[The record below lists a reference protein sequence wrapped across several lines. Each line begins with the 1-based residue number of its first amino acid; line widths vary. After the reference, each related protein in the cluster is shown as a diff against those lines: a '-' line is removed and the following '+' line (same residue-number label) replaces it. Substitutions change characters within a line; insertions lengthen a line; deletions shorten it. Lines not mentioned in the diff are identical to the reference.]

1 MPVLGVNV
9 TKIEFE
15 KRDILAPPERV
26 EVNITPKIKDLRLGK
41 VSLPSGNV
49 EGVEVLFRY
58 EINYRPDIA
67 EGYVDGAV
75 LYLPANGDANSV
87 IDEWEMSKKVEGEL
101 LGEVLNFLT
110 MELAP
115 LIMVIAKEMRIPY
128 HLPLPRFEV
137 QGLPQFSGHR

>member
-9 TKIEFE
+9 TKVEFE
-15 KRDILAPPERV
+15 KKGIAAPPDRI

-41 VSLPSGNV
+41 ANLPSGDL
-49 EGVEVLFRY
+49 EGIEVLFRY

-67 EGYVDGAV
+67 EGYVDGIV
-75 LYLPANGDANSV
+75 LYLPAREDANLI
-87 IDEWEMSKKVEGEL
+87 IDEWEVSKKVDGEL
-101 LGEVLNFLT
+101 VGEVLNFLT

-115 LIMVIAKEMRIPY
+115 VIMVIAKEMRIPY

-137 QGLPQFSGHR
+137 QGLPQFSGPR